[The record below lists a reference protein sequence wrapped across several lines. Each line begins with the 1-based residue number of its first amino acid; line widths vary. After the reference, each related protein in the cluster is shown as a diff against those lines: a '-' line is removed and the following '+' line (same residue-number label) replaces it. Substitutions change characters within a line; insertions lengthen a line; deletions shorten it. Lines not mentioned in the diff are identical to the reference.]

1 MATATKTQDQQAT
14 NIATEEELGMN
25 KTDAQLL
32 EGIDKEKAL
41 ELARG
46 AVSKFQKVEEE
57 ADTKSKAKKS
67 TKAKAEPKAKKEPKP
82 AAKKSVGD
90 KTYTTAGVS
99 TVKGTMKIRFANNS
113 PEARGKILER
123 AEHTDI
129 RLVEVTEGTKLEIA
143 QQLLTMDEFKD
154 AEAQATIQEF
164 LEKHEA

>member
-14 NIATEEELGMN
+14 NVATEEELSMN

-46 AVSKFQKVEEE
+46 AVTKFHKVDESS
-57 ADTKSKAKKS
+57 DTKSK
-67 TKAKAEPKAKKEPKP
+67 TKAKSKGEPKAKKEPKP

-99 TVKGTMKIRFANNS
+99 TVKGAMKIRFANNS

-129 RLVEVTEGTKLEIA
+129 RLVEVQEGTKLEIA
-143 QQLLTMDEFKD
+143 QQLLAMDEFKD